1 MSPLDF
7 SARQGVQSWAAK
19 VFIVAIAVTALAYGS
34 VAQAPLHITAAT
46 FAMLTLL
53 SLFRPIGNLATGRV
67 YAAAILLLA
76 AVLFYIMLQAL
87 PLAAGGFVNEAWKS
101 VNDLVG
107 PIQGTI
113 SVAPGMTLDSLPRLA
128 LPFLVFLSALALFQ
142 GDEEAMTL
150 WRALAYFGLGYAVFG
165 ILQDVLLPDQLLF
178 AEKRFYVGNLTASFV
193 NRNTA
198 GTFFGVALLL
208 NIGLVFHYLRKIYV
222 GSFVQKVT
230 TLDISWRDKHAV
242 LLLHASFCLI
252 IAVALFLTQS
262 RGAVGAS
269 FIGVVVGVVLMAT
282 RPLTADKPNEHRG
295 RWRRYATMFAAVVV
309 IIGVFSLFAGRS
321 VYRMESQ
328 GSDDGRWCSF
338 ASTLQAIK
346 DHPIFGTGFG
356 TFQDVF
362 PAYRNVEC
370 GGIYGVWDRAHNF
383 FLEGYL
389 GLGVPFALCALV
401 GYAVL
406 IAVFL
411 RGLRNRHKYRF
422 IPVMGLATLVLT
434 SLHSIV
440 DFSLQIPG
448 FNVYFAAVI
457 AATASIALGGGG
469 RKRSTN

>member
-1 MSPLDF
+1 
-7 SARQGVQSWAAK
+7 
-19 VFIVAIAVTALAYGS
+19 
-34 VAQAPLHITAAT
+34 
-46 FAMLTLL
+46 
-53 SLFRPIGNLATGRV
+53 
-67 YAAAILLLA
+67 
-76 AVLFYIMLQAL
+76 
-87 PLAAGGFVNEAWKS
+87 
-101 VNDLVG
+101 
-107 PIQGTI
+107 
-113 SVAPGMTLDSLPRLA
+113 
-128 LPFLVFLSALALFQ
+128 
-142 GDEEAMTL
+142 
-150 WRALAYFGLGYAVFG
+150 
-165 ILQDVLLPDQLLF
+165 
-178 AEKRFYVGNLTASFV
+178 
-193 NRNTA
+193 
-198 GTFFGVALLL
+198 
-208 NIGLVFHYLRKIYV
+208 
-222 GSFVQKVT
+222 VT